1 MTQLAVVANPAAGH
15 GRGRRLLASVLA
27 RFEAAGATVT
37 AHLPVHAEDA
47 ARACAQAVADGV
59 DGLVVVG
66 GDGTTHL
73 GLNACAG
80 SGVPLGIV
88 PAGTGNDF
96 VRSAGLPPRWSD
108 AVDAILAGAARP
120 VDLMGVTD
128 AAGAACC
135 VGSVVSTGFDERVAR
150 RADALPLNLGA
161 PSYAWG
167 VVAELARF
175 RPQSYRLTTADG
187 VRELDAILVA
197 VANAGIFGG
206 GIRIAPGFDLDDGLL
221 DVTIVHPVPRRT
233 LLRLFPSLFTG
244 GFVTHPA
251 IERFRVASI
260 TVDGPDM
267 LASADGEPL
276 GPVPLACTA
285 RPRAVRIFVP
295 QEDR

>member
-1 MTQLAVVANPAAGH
+1 MGQ
-15 GRGRRLLASVLA
+15 
-27 RFEAAGATVT
+27 E
-37 AHLPVHAEDA
+37 
-47 ARACAQAVADGV
+47 
-59 DGLVVVG
+59 
-66 GDGTTHL
+66 
-73 GLNACAG
+73 
-80 SGVPLGIV
+80 
-88 PAGTGNDF
+88 
-96 VRSAGLPPRWSD
+96 LPPVYD
-108 AVDAILAGAARP
+108 VIL
-120 VDLMGVTD
+120 
-128 AAGAACC
+128 
-135 VGSVVSTGFDERVAR
+135 DE
-150 RADALPLNLGA
+150 
-161 PSYAWG
+161 
-167 VVAELARF
+167 ELARF